1 MPDRDRYELARSRV
15 LMTSPSLPTED
26 PAVKPRPTPL
36 QLAHPTHQLAIV
48 AHDGRK
54 PDLRLWVDRHA
65 QLLENVAIV
74 ATSTTA
80 TVVRAALSEQGAAA
94 DRIEAVQ
101 SGPFGGDQQIGARI
115 ADGRI
120 IALIFLV
127 DPLVA
132 RPHEADVQALLRIA
146 QLAEIP
152 TATNVATAELIAR
165 SFAWEPQEH
174 QVEPSCSADSN
185 PAFQPQLRRV
195 EWGERRQRSGAH
207 A

>member
-1 MPDRDRYELARSRV
+1 M
-15 LMTSPSLPTED
+15 
-26 PAVKPRPTPL
+26 KPRPTPL

-127 DPLVA
+127 DPLIV

-146 QLAEIP
+146 RLAEIP

>member
-1 MPDRDRYELARSRV
+1 MNSR
-15 LMTSPSLPTED
+15 PS
-26 PAVKPRPTPL
+26 PL
-36 QLAHPTHQLAIV
+36 QLAHPTQQLAIV

-54 PDLRLWVDRHA
+54 PDLRLWVDRHGERLA
-65 QLLENVAIV
+65 NVAIV

-115 ADGRI
+115 ADGHI
-120 IALIFLV
+120 TALIFLV

-152 TATNVATAELIAR
+152 TATNIATAELIAQ
-165 SFAWEPQEH
+165 SLAWEPQEH
-174 QVEPSCSADSN
+174 QAEPSCSADSN

-195 EWGERRQRSGAH
+195 ERGERGERRQRSRAH